1 VGAAA
6 IALSFAFWRAQ
17 RPAPLPDNPLA
28 GAQFTRFTNF
38 PGDETG
44 AAISPDGRFVTFVS
58 DRDGQT
64 DYWLG
69 QVGAERFQNLTVDGF
84 QPGPGTVR
92 DGGFTVDGSE
102 IWLWGGVP
110 SIVGTRL
117 RLLPLVGGSARPFLG
132 ELAVNVDWSPDGT
145 RIAYFTSDGDPLLV
159 ADRDGANAKELVVR
173 QPETHQHFPTWSPD
187 GRWIYF
193 VRFTS
198 NQAEGN
204 LWRIAATGGEPE
216 RLTQSNGY
224 LGYPTLLDERT
235 LLYVGV
241 DQDGAGPWLWAL
253 DVETKVTRR
262 LSFGLERYTSLAVS
276 ADRRRLAAVFVSPV
290 ANLWSVPILDRPAT
304 EGDVQPYT
312 VPASRALAPR
322 FAGTA
327 LYYLSSSGGGDG
339 LWRVEN
345 GQATEVWR
353 GSQGA
358 LLEPAAISADG
369 QWVAVVLRRNG
380 KQSLRVLKSDG
391 SESRSLTDTIDVR
404 GAASWSP
411 DGQWIAIGGIDAAGS
426 GLFKVPVAGGA
437 PVRLLTAGGFNPVWS
452 PDGVLIAYVGPDA
465 GGNAPLRVITAEGD
479 PIDLPAIQ
487 VRRGGERLRFLPG
500 GEGLLYMV
508 GGFGAQ
514 DFWLLDLT
522 TKQSRRLTQLTNP
535 NTMRT
540 FDVTPDGKQIVFD
553 RLPQNAD
560 IMLIDLPPRR

>member
-1 VGAAA
+1 
-6 IALSFAFWRAQ
+6 
-17 RPAPLPDNPLA
+17 
-28 GAQFTRFTNF
+28 
-38 PGDETG
+38 
-44 AAISPDGRFVTFVS
+44 
-58 DRDGQT
+58 
-64 DYWLG
+64 
-69 QVGAERFQNLTVDGF
+69 
-84 QPGPGTVR
+84 
-92 DGGFTVDGSE
+92 
-102 IWLWGGVP
+102 
-110 SIVGTRL
+110 
-117 RLLPLVGGSARPFLG
+117 
-132 ELAVNVDWSPDGT
+132 
-145 RIAYFTSDGDPLLV
+145 
-159 ADRDGANAKELVVR
+159 
-173 QPETHQHFPTWSPD
+173 
-187 GRWIYF
+187 
-193 VRFTS
+193 
-198 NQAEGN
+198 
-204 LWRIAATGGEPE
+204 
-216 RLTQSNGY
+216 
-224 LGYPTLLDERT
+224 
-235 LLYVGV
+235 
-241 DQDGAGPWLWAL
+241 
-253 DVETKVTRR
+253 
-262 LSFGLERYTSLAVS
+262 
-276 ADRRRLAAVFVSPV
+276 
-290 ANLWSVPILDRPAT
+290 
-304 EGDVQPYT
+304 
-312 VPASRALAPR
+312 
-322 FAGTA
+322 
-327 LYYLSSSGGGDG
+327 
-339 LWRVEN
+339 
-345 GQATEVWR
+345 
-353 GSQGA
+353 
-358 LLEPAAISADG
+358 
-369 QWVAVVLRRNG
+369 VLRRNG